1 MFDTL
6 GSFSVVYFILATILI
21 LLVVFEKQCLRLEAK
36 FDAKV
41 RKIKKAKMQKNRAK
55 VVQQNKQRQTP
66 ARTQQNPRAYRKPRN
81 FAA

>member
-41 RKIKKAKMQKNRAK
+41 RKMKNAKMQKNRAK

-66 ARTQQNPRAYRKPRN
+66 VRTRQNPRAYRKTRN